1 MSSEPGANALAPLH
15 TGPLWALVEAL
26 RMSKSKMSVGS
37 LPLSMFAVS
46 ALGPRYNIIKQLSVG
61 DHLKHVRGT
70 LNNLSIHSYGGL
82 PKLMV
87 RSKGACA
94 TTMTQIYLP

>member
-1 MSSEPGANALAPLH
+1 EVEDVGWVPAVLDGRSE
-15 TGPLWALVEAL
+15 
-26 RMSKSKMSVGS
+26 R
-37 LPLSMFAVS
+37 AVTEVQHHQAAFS
-46 ALGPRYNIIKQLSVG
+46 RRPPQARQ
-61 DHLKHVRGT
+61 GT
-70 LNNLSIHSYGGL
+70 LNNPSIHSYGGL